1 MILRN
6 ILLILISVIIIYLNF
21 LRLNSF
27 ILQPIILGDFANNTI
42 SISSNEINKID
53 YLYPT
58 LAINTIPMSTLVS
71 RYQMKKNNFSA
82 SINLCKDGIEAN
94 PYLAFSDYQL
104 SRIYTEL
111 KMFNKAYHHIEKA
124 YKLSPNII
132 SISALYEALKEIQN
146 NNVN

>member
-1 MILRN
+1 MSHGHILLVIDHLRGGGAASQMMILART
-6 ILLILISVIIIYLNF
+6 LNANGYRITIF
-21 LRLNSF
+21 TYH
-27 ILQPIILGDFANNTI
+27 LGSGPHYD
-42 SISSNEINKID
+42 
-53 YLYPT
+53 L
-58 LAINTIPMSTLVS
+58 
-71 RYQMKKNNFSA
+71 
-82 SINLCKDGIEAN
+82 LCKDGIEAN